1 MRRFEVPASWN
12 VPTFQCKML
21 FGVFVFEDETKVGR
35 IGELASSSTDVYLRR
50 RCSGKVVVVVE
61 EVMLVLVND
70 DE

>member
-1 MRRFEVPASWN
+1 
-12 VPTFQCKML
+12 ML